1 LPRYHWF
8 MTAAAA
14 RRADVR
20 SRIVDIAAQLL
31 RDEGPAAVTT
41 RGVAE
46 QAGVQAPMIYR
57 LFGDK
62 EGLLEAVAEH
72 VMAGY
77 VAAKAE
83 IAEAASA
90 AGVDPLTDLRA
101 AWQTQIDFGVGNP
114 SLFRLLSDPD
124 RVRHSPAARAGREV
138 LQARIHRVAAA
149 GRLRVSEQRAASLL
163 QAAAIGAIQ
172 TLLAAPPE
180 DRDSGLA
187 ESMCDAVLG
196 QIITGPPAPA
206 PADGDTIATAVTL
219 RAMAPRLDALTQA
232 ERQMLGEWLD
242 RVIDHDAKHRSRA
255 AATLQ

>member
-1 LPRYHWF
+1 MPRYHWF
-8 MTAAAA
+8 MTAAAD
-14 RRADVR
+14 RRAEVR
-20 SRIVDIAAQLL
+20 SRIIDIAARLL
-31 RDEGPAAVTT
+31 RDDGPTAVTT

-62 EGLLEAVAEH
+62 DGLLEAVAEH
-72 VMAGY
+72 VMAAY
-77 VAAKAE
+77 VAAKTDS
-83 IAEAASA
+83 AEAVP
-90 AGVDPLTDLRA
+90 AGTDPLADLRA

-124 RVRHSPAARAGREV
+124 RVRQSPAARAGREV
-138 LQARIHRVAAA
+138 LQTRIHRVAAA
-149 GRLRVSEQRAASLL
+149 GRLRVSEQRATSLL
-163 QAAAIGAIQ
+163 QAAAIGAIH
-172 TLLAAPPE
+172 TLLATPPQ
-180 DRDSGLA
+180 DRDPGLA

-196 QIITGPPAPA
+196 QITTDPPPPA

-219 RAMAPRLDALTQA
+219 RAMAPRLHALTPA

-242 RVIDHDAKHRSRA
+242 RVIDHDAKDRPGA